1 MDAAALGGAVKQL
14 LIKFEKRDKHMADV
28 KGWLNNAAA
37 KLSAYKAALCQQ
49 QDKTADLELI
59 TDEQRASIAGL
70 GGDMK
75 NLSKTVQ
82 ELRAA
87 LEASHA
93 ENLALREQVKAGDE
107 RFDRLEQILQPCLT
121 VTALFANVVA
131 SEPAAAPLEA
141 DIPNFAPP
149 NTTRVAAAEAV
160 GSASRED
167 ADNGLVQAART
178 ALAEIATPIAAR
190 AEPETAVSSRLQ
202 PTSNNEEPVAPP
214 TTPRTVRGERVH
226 QTSITS
232 QRYIM
237 SFHTAVGDESY
248 METIETRTE
257 NAVTTGPETLD
268 ATAAIRNPLDA
279 YKSGTLGSPE
289 STSKLGFFK
298 SFAKSAGKRTALAPP
313 IRERKE
319 SRKALEAEEERRV
332 HFDLHGDDSDEIQ
345 FDQDTTRGK
354 PRAKGEPKINAR
366 AVARARTPAAKK
378 KKGPS

>member
-1 MDAAALGGAVKQL
+1 
-14 LIKFEKRDKHMADV
+14 
-28 KGWLNNAAA
+28 
-37 KLSAYKAALCQQ
+37 
-49 QDKTADLELI
+49 
-59 TDEQRASIAGL
+59 
-70 GGDMK
+70 MK

-93 ENLALREQVKAGDE
+93 ENLAVREQVKAGDE
-107 RFDRLEQILQPCLT
+107 RFDRLVQILQPCLA

-131 SEPAAAPLEA
+131 SEPVAAPSEA
-141 DIPNFAPP
+141 NIPNVAPP

-167 ADNGLVQAART
+167 ANNGLVQAAQ
-178 ALAEIATPIAAR
+178 
-190 AEPETAVSSRLQ
+190 PETAVRSRLQ

-214 TTPRTVRGERVH
+214 TAPRTVRGERVH

-232 QRYIM
+232 QRQSM
-237 SFHTAVGDESY
+237 SFHTTAGDESY

-257 NAVTTGPETLD
+257 NAVKTGPETLD
-268 ATAAIRNPLDA
+268 ATTAIRNPLDA

-313 IRERKE
+313 IRERKK

-332 HFDLHGDDSDEIQ
+332 HFDLHGDGSDEIK
-345 FDQDTTRGK
+345 FDQDTTHWK
-354 PRAKGEPKINAR
+354 PRAKGEPRINAR
-366 AVARARTPAAKK
+366 AVVRARTPAAKK